1 MIKKIQRQF
10 VLLSMS
16 SLLVVLAIIV
26 GVINIVNYHDV
37 VREADRLVMVL
48 SENDGRF
55 PPEMMG
61 DKHKLPPPWMS
72 PETPYKSR
80 YFYVLLGEDNET
92 VIMVDTGRIA
102 SVDSSEAIDYARKV
116 VGKNGETGFVDHFR
130 YRLDAEE
137 NAVRVTFL
145 DCRGELDA
153 FRSFLWISIGIS
165 LAGFFVVF
173 LLISFFSEK
182 IIRPIAESYEKQKQF
197 ITDAGHELKT
207 PLTIIN
213 ADADVLEMELGEN
226 EWLQDIQKQTER
238 LTGLTNEL
246 VALARMEER
255 QMAKKEFFCVSDIV
269 NEVAISF
276 QAPTQM
282 QKKDFSFS
290 VEPFLS
296 MVGDE
301 KAITDLVS
309 ILLDN
314 AIKYS
319 PEGGKISV
327 LMERN
332 AKQIRLEVENTSVM
346 PVTKDVLSRMFE
358 RFYRADT
365 SRNSQTGGHGI
376 GLSKA
381 KAIVAAHNGK
391 ITATTKDGE
400 SLLITVLLSMG
411 ESIVKD

>member
-48 SENDGRF
+48 SENGGRF

-80 YFYVLLGEDNET
+80 YFYVLLGEDKET

-102 SVDSSEAIDYARKV
+102 SVDSSEAVDYARKV
-116 VGKNGETGFVDHFR
+116 VGKSGGTGFVDYFR

-137 NAVRVTFL
+137 NVVRVTFL

-153 FRSFLWISIGIS
+153 FHSFLWISMGIS

-173 LLISFFSEK
+173 LLISFFSGR

-207 PLTIIN
+207 PLTIIH

-226 EWLQDIQKQTER
+226 EWIEDIQKQTKR
-238 LTGLTNEL
+238 LTDLTNEL
-246 VALARMEER
+246 VSLARMEEQGDIR
-255 QMAKKEFFCVSDIV
+255 KIEFPVSDV
-269 NEVAISF
+269 VSETAASF
-276 QAPTQM
+276 QVLAQM
-282 QKKDFSFS
+282 QKKEFTLA
-290 VEPFLS
+290 VEPMLS
-296 MVGDE
+296 MTGDE
-301 KAITDLVS
+301 KAISQLVS

-314 AIKYS
+314 ALKYS
-319 PEGGKISV
+319 PEGGHVCVILEKP
-327 LMERN
+327 
-332 AKQIRLEVENTSVM
+332 AKQIKLEVGNTL
-346 PVTKDVLSRMFE
+346 VTPLSRDDLNRMFE
-358 RFYRADT
+358 RFYRADA

-381 KAIVAAHNGK
+381 KAIVEVHGGK
-391 ITATTKDGE
+391 ISATIKDGD
-400 SLLITVLLSMG
+400 SLQITVTLP
-411 ESIVKD
+411 V